1 MAGPETLFASSQVEL
16 IASRNL
22 ALAVWRD
29 APTVEVLREVA
40 RVGRALAKQQPHG
53 SGLINLFVSGTPR
66 FSEDVRA
73 EVVKIARDETFY
85 PLGIARVFLVPGL
98 AGVAVRAFLNTVTL
112 VAGPSS
118 RPLRAFTK
126 LEEAAAWLAPKL
138 EVGGQRWTPAEIGAL
153 AGPYLRTVSTTRD

>member
-1 MAGPETLFASSQVEL
+1 MTRSETLFASPQVEV

-22 ALAVWRD
+22 AVVVWRD
-29 APTVEVLREVA
+29 TPTLEVLREITRA
-40 RVGRALAKQQPHG
+40 GRTLAKQQPNG

-73 EVVKIARDETFY
+73 EVVKIARDATLY
-85 PLGIARVFLVPGL
+85 PLGIARVFLLPGL

-138 EVGGQRWTPAEIGAL
+138 EVGGQRWTPEEILALGSAHLRSGA
-153 AGPYLRTVSTTRD
+153 TVG